1 MAVVAVLRGDGIGPE
16 IMEQGVRA
24 LRACADKFGIE
35 LELLEAL
42 IGGAAYDAVGHPLP
56 PETLALCETADAI
69 YLGAVGGPKYDKI
82 PDPNLRPERGALL
95 PLRKK
100 LELFANLRPAR
111 LYPAL
116 SQACPLRADKVVGGF
131 DMLVV
136 RELTGGL
143 YFGEPKSYIG
153 DEAVDTCR
161 YTRAEIERIAH
172 VAFRA
177 ASERPRKML
186 TSIDKANV
194 LETSRL
200 WRETVTAVA
209 GQYPDVTLNHLLVD
223 AAAMA
228 LVKAPQSFDVML
240 AENLFGD
247 ILSDEAAE
255 LTGSLGMLP
264 SASLGQGGRG
274 LYEPSH
280 GSAPDIAGTDKA
292 NPLATILSG
301 ALLLRHSLRRDDAA
315 RVLESA
321 VEAVIE
327 SGARTADIVAPG
339 EESSVISCSEMG
351 ERVVKYLLNL

>member
-24 LRACADKFGIE
+24 LSACANKFGIE
-35 LELLEAL
+35 LELHEAL
-42 IGGAAYDAVGHPLP
+42 IGGAAYDVVGHPLP
-56 PETLALCETADAI
+56 AETLTLCESVDAI

-143 YFGEPKSYIG
+143 YFGEPKSYVG

-161 YTRAEIERIAH
+161 YTRAEVERIAH

-200 WRETVTAVA
+200 WRETVSAIA
-209 GQYPDVTLNHLLVD
+209 EQYTEVTLNHLLVD
-223 AAAMA
+223 C
-228 LVKAPQSFDVML
+228 
-240 AENLFGD
+240 
-247 ILSDEAAE
+247 
-255 LTGSLGMLP
+255 
-264 SASLGQGGRG
+264 RC
-274 LYEPSH
+274 H
-280 GSAPDIAGTDKA
+280 GFS
-292 NPLATILSG
+292 
-301 ALLLRHSLRRDDAA
+301 
-315 RVLESA
+315 ESA
-321 VEAVIE
+321 A
-327 SGARTADIVAPG
+327 IV
-339 EESSVISCSEMG
+339 
-351 ERVVKYLLNL
+351 